1 MNHYVKFALCL
12 LVLVAFVVLPGVACT
27 ASNDRGVCGQG
38 GECAP
43 VPVGGFSVL
52 PAFNWGKMSPRRR
65 MFVLVLLA
73 FSFMAMACTPD
84 PSVPDFNPSPGGDL
98 LGISDA
104 LRDVTRNATGK

>member
-1 MNHYVKFALCL
+1 MNHRVKFVL
-12 LVLVAFVVLPGVACT
+12 LVLALLLLVVLPGVACT
-27 ASNDRGVCGQG
+27 ASNDRGVCGES

-65 MFVLVLLA
+65 MQFLVLLA
-73 FSFMAMACTPD
+73 FAYMAMACTPD
-84 PSVPDFNPSPGGDL
+84 PSVPDFNPNPAGDL

>member
-1 MNHYVKFALCL
+1 MNHRVKFVL
-12 LVLVAFVVLPGVACT
+12 LVLALLLLVVLPGMACG
-27 ASNDRGVCGQG
+27 NDRGVCGEG

-43 VPVGGFSVL
+43 VPIGGFSVL

-73 FSFMAMACTPD
+73 FAFMAMACTPD

-104 LRDVTRNATGK
+104 LRDVTRDATGK